1 MELEWYVQLFKKG
14 AKKIVAGLNHLEVVC
29 ISLEEYKE
37 LLTIK
42 GRYEELKR
50 ITDES
55 KLKIIDNK
63 EKLDMPY

>member
-1 MELEWYVQLFKKG
+1 MEKAEKVN
-14 AKKIVAGLNHLEVVC
+14 IIC
-29 ISLEEYKE
+29 IDLDEYKE
-37 LLTIK
+37 LLVTR

-63 EKLDMPY
+63 EKLNMPY